1 MKRSNKLIRFLTM
14 LVTCGILTSL
24 SALPVMAYTGS
35 ETDTTEESTIIRE
48 ESTEETGTDDS
59 NAFSVEG
66 NGTLTDE
73 ADSSQNKLFYIV
85 TTANGNSYYIIIDK
99 DSTTNNVYMLS
110 QIDETDLADFTEE
123 TDSNKEESVTMDS
136 PDSNAESATDQ
147 TEKEVTEPAQETDT
161 EASSPD
167 AETETSDSGS
177 SVGKYI
183 GYVLL
188 ALACIGVI
196 AVYYLLKVRN
206 RDDQEDDP
214 DETAYGGDEQPDDI
228 YDSETEEADEE
239 EETED
244 DETDNDTLSDNPQ
257 DAPEEGNVPFVDYPD
272 LEDDPEE
279 DSKNKI

>member
-1 MKRSNKLIRFLTM
+1 MKRSNKLIRFQTM

-35 ETDTTEESTIIRE
+35 EADTAEESTIIRE
-48 ESTEETGTDDS
+48 ENTEETGNDDS

-110 QIDETDLADFTEE
+110 QIDEADLADFTEE
-123 TDSNKEESVTMDS
+123 TDPKNEESVTTDS
-136 PDSNAESATDQ
+136 ADANAEISTDQ
-147 TEKEVTEPAQETDT
+147 NIEEATEPAQETAT
-161 EASSPD
+161 ETSSPD
-167 AETETSDSGS
+167 AETETADSGS
-177 SVGKYI
+177 SAGKYI

-196 AVYYLLKVRN
+196 AGYYFLKVRN
-206 RDDQEDDP
+206 RDDQEEE
-214 DETAYGGDEQPDDI
+214 DETAYGDDEQPDDI
-228 YDSETEEADEE
+228 YDPEAEEADEE
-239 EETED
+239 EESED
-244 DETDNDTLSDNPQ
+244 DEDENDTLSDDPQ
-257 DAPEEGNVPFVDYPD
+257 DTSNEGNVPFVDYPD
-272 LEDDPEE
+272 PEDDPEE
-279 DSKNKI
+279 DNKDKI

>member
-1 MKRSNKLIRFLTM
+1 MKRSNKLIRFLTT

-35 ETDTTEESTIIRE
+35 ETDTSEESTIIRE
-48 ESTEETGTDDS
+48 ENTEETGNDDS

-110 QIDETDLADFTEE
+110 QIDEADLADFTEE
-123 TDSNKEESVTMDS
+123 TDPKNEESVTTDS
-136 PDSNAESATDQ
+136 PDANAESATDQ
-147 TEKEVTEPAQETDT
+147 TGEEVTEPAKETDT
-161 EASSPD
+161 ETSSPG
-167 AETETSDSGS
+167 AETETADSGS
-177 SVGKYI
+177 SAGKYI

-196 AVYYLLKVRN
+196 AGYYFLKVRN
-206 RDDQEDDP
+206 RDDQEEE
-214 DETAYGGDEQPDDI
+214 DETAYGDDEQPDDI
-228 YDSETEEADEE
+228 YDPEAEEADEE
-239 EETED
+239 EEPED
-244 DETDNDTLSDNPQ
+244 DEEDNNDTLSDDPQ
-257 DAPEEGNVPFVDYPD
+257 NTPEEGNVPFVDYPD
-272 LEDDPEE
+272 PEDDPEE
-279 DSKNKI
+279 DNKDEI

>member
-1 MKRSNKLIRFLTM
+1 MKRSNKLIRFLTT

-35 ETDTTEESTIIRE
+35 ETDTSEESMIIRE
-48 ESTEETGTDDS
+48 ENTEETGNDDS

-110 QIDETDLADFTEE
+110 QIDEADLADFTEE

-136 PDSNAESATDQ
+136 PDANAESATDQ
-147 TEKEVTEPAQETDT
+147 NVEEATEPAQETDT
-161 EASSPD
+161 ETSSPD
-167 AETETSDSGS
+167 AETEASDSGS

-196 AVYYLLKVRN
+196 AGYYFLKIRN
-206 RDDQEDDP
+206 RDDQEEE
-214 DETAYGGDEQPDDI
+214 DETAYGNDEQPDDI
-228 YDSETEEADEE
+228 YDPEAEEADEE
-239 EETED
+239 EEPED
-244 DETDNDTLSDNPQ
+244 DEEDNDTLSNDPQ
-257 DAPEEGNVPFVDYPD
+257 DTPEEGNVPFVDYPD
-272 LEDDPEE
+272 PEDYPEDD
-279 DSKNKI
+279 SKDKI

>member
-35 ETDTTEESTIIRE
+35 ETDTSEGSAIIRE
-48 ESTEETGTDDS
+48 ENTEETGNDDS

-85 TTANGNSYYIIIDK
+85 TTANGNNYYIIIDK

-110 QIDETDLADFTEE
+110 QIDEADLADFTEE
-123 TDSNKEESVTMDS
+123 TDPKNEESVTTDS
-136 PDSNAESATDQ
+136 ADANAEISTDQ
-147 TEKEVTEPAQETDT
+147 NIEEATEPAQETDT
-161 EASSPD
+161 ETSSPD
-167 AETETSDSGS
+167 AETETADSGS
-177 SVGKYI
+177 SAGKYI

-196 AVYYLLKVRN
+196 AGYYFLKVRN
-206 RDDQEDDP
+206 RDDQEEE
-214 DETAYGGDEQPDDI
+214 DETAYGDDEQPDDI
-228 YDSETEEADEE
+228 YDPEAEEADEE
-239 EETED
+239 EESED
-244 DETDNDTLSDNPQ
+244 DEDDNDTLSDDPQ
-257 DAPEEGNVPFVDYPD
+257 DTSNEGNVPFVDYPD
-272 LEDDPEE
+272 PEDDPEE
-279 DSKNKI
+279 DNKDKI

>member
-24 SALPVMAYTGS
+24 SALPAMAYTGS
-35 ETDTTEESTIIRE
+35 EADTAEESTIIRE
-48 ESTEETGTDDS
+48 ENTEETGNDDS

-110 QIDETDLADFTEE
+110 QIDEADLADFTEE
-123 TDSNKEESVTMDS
+123 TDPKNEESVTTDS
-136 PDSNAESATDQ
+136 ADANAEISTDQ
-147 TEKEVTEPAQETDT
+147 NIEEATEPAQETDT
-161 EASSPD
+161 ETSSPD
-167 AETETSDSGS
+167 AETETADSGS
-177 SVGKYI
+177 SAGKYI

-196 AVYYLLKVRN
+196 AGYYFLKVRN
-206 RDDQEDDP
+206 RDDQEEE
-214 DETAYGGDEQPDDI
+214 DETAYGDDEQPDDI
-228 YDSETEEADEE
+228 YDPEAEEADEE
-239 EETED
+239 EESED
-244 DETDNDTLSDNPQ
+244 DEDDNDTLSDDPQ
-257 DAPEEGNVPFVDYPD
+257 DTSNEGNVPFVDYPD
-272 LEDDPEE
+272 PEDDPEE
-279 DSKNKI
+279 DNKDKI

>member
-35 ETDTTEESTIIRE
+35 EADTAEESTIIRE
-48 ESTEETGTDDS
+48 ENTEETENDDS

-110 QIDETDLADFTEE
+110 QIDEADLADFTEE
-123 TDSNKEESVTMDS
+123 TDPKNEESVTTDS
-136 PDSNAESATDQ
+136 PDANAESATDQ
-147 TEKEVTEPAQETDT
+147 TGEEVTEPAKETDT
-161 EASSPD
+161 ETSSPG
-167 AETETSDSGS
+167 AETETADSGS
-177 SVGKYI
+177 SAGKYI

-196 AVYYLLKVRN
+196 AGYYFLKVRN
-206 RDDQEDDP
+206 RDDQEEE
-214 DETAYGGDEQPDDI
+214 DETAYGDDEQPDDI
-228 YDSETEEADEE
+228 YDSEAEEADEE
-239 EETED
+239 EEPED
-244 DETDNDTLSDNPQ
+244 DEEDNNDTLSDDPQ
-257 DAPEEGNVPFVDYPD
+257 NTPEEGNVPFVDYPD
-272 LEDDPEE
+272 PEDDPEE
-279 DSKNKI
+279 DNKDKI

>member
-35 ETDTTEESTIIRE
+35 EADTAEESTIIRE
-48 ESTEETGTDDS
+48 ENTEETGNDDS

-110 QIDETDLADFTEE
+110 QIDEADLADFTEE
-123 TDSNKEESVTMDS
+123 TDPKNEESVTTDS
-136 PDSNAESATDQ
+136 ADANAEISTDQ
-147 TEKEVTEPAQETDT
+147 NIEEATEPAQETDT
-161 EASSPD
+161 ETSSPD
-167 AETETSDSGS
+167 AETETADSGS
-177 SVGKYI
+177 SAGKYI

-196 AVYYLLKVRN
+196 AGYYFLKVRN
-206 RDDQEDDP
+206 RDDQEEE
-214 DETAYGGDEQPDDI
+214 DETAYGDDEQPDDI
-228 YDSETEEADEE
+228 YDPEAEEADEE
-239 EETED
+239 EESED
-244 DETDNDTLSDNPQ
+244 DEDDNDTLSDDPQ
-257 DAPEEGNVPFVDYPD
+257 DTSNEGNVPFVDYPD
-272 LEDDPEE
+272 PEDDPEE
-279 DSKNKI
+279 DNKDKI